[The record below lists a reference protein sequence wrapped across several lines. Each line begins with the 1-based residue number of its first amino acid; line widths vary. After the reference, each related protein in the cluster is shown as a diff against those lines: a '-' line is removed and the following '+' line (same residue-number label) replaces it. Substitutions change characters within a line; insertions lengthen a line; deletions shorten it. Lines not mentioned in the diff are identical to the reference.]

1 MEVKYNDEEL
11 KVIENNEGTLV
22 PSEIKDRVITIGLK
36 VNDTSK
42 LNIFLE
48 QLLSNQEVKDAIGAE
63 CVHVDF
69 KSPISYDILDNLGNS
84 LNEVIDAIKGN
95 IGSLDSVRNFISA
108 IVSDTLVNGPNE
120 AEEAPAP
127 IKEEDNID
135 IKEESDV

>member
-11 KVIENNEGTLV
+11 KTIENNGGTLV
-22 PSEIKDRVITIGLK
+22 PPEIKDRVITLGFK

-42 LNIFLE
+42 LSIFLD
-48 QLLSNQEVKDAIGAE
+48 QILSNQEVKDAIGVE
-63 CVHVDF
+63 CVHADF
-69 KSPISYDILDNLGNS
+69 RSPISYDILDNLGNS
-84 LNEVIDAIKGN
+84 LNEVINAIKGN

-108 IVSDTLVNGPNE
+108 IVSDTLVNDPNE
-120 AEEAPAP
+120 AEEAPVP

>member
-48 QLLSNQEVKDAIGAE
+48 QLLSNQKVKNSIGAE

-69 KSPISYDILDNLGNS
+69 RSPISYDILDNLGNS

>member
-1 MEVKYNDEEL
+1 MEIKYNDKE
-11 KVIENNEGTLV
+11 IEAMDNGGGYLLPPTAQDK
-22 PSEIKDRVITIGLK
+22 IITIGIK
-36 VNDTSK
+36 INDLPKFNT
-42 LNIFLE
+42 FLE
-48 QLLSNQEVKDAIGAE
+48 QFLIKEEVKNSIGAE

-69 KSPISYDILDNLGNS
+69 RSPISYDILDNLGNS

-127 IKEEDNID
+127 IKEEDNTD

>member
-11 KVIENNEGTLV
+11 KIIENNEGTLV

-42 LNIFLE
+42 LNVFLE
-48 QLLSNQEVKDAIGAE
+48 QLLSNQEVKDVIGVE
-63 CVHVDF
+63 CVHVDYR
-69 KSPISYDILDNLGNS
+69 SPISYDILDNLGNS